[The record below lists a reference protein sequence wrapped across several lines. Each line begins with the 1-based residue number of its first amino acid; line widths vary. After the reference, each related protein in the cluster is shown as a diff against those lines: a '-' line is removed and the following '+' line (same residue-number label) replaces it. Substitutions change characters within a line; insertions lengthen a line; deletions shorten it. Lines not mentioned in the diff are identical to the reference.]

1 MRETSRAALDDAI
14 ARGSLSAA
22 RRRVYDA
29 LVTHGAMTGAELD
42 AKLGGKEV
50 RLHFHKRL
58 SELRSLGYAKE
69 VGTRICSVTGHV
81 AISWQADDGAPRT
94 LPPPPK
100 RDERCGMHSFAEP
113 VVVGSVC
120 RDCKRVVTEVDYQ
133 WPGIGRV
140 VLVEARA

>member
-1 MRETSRAALDDAI
+1 MRETSRAALEDAI

-50 RLHFHKRL
+50 RCHFHKRL

-69 VGTRICSVTGHV
+69 VGTRTCSVTGSR
-81 AISWQADDGAPRT
+81 AIAWAADDGTPRA
-94 LPPPPK
+94 LPPAK
-100 RDERCGMHSFAEP
+100 YDGRCGMHSFREP
-113 VVVGSVC
+113 IVVGDAC
-120 RDCKRVVTEVDYQ
+120 ADCGRVVTEITAVH
-133 WPGIGRV
+133 PATGGRV